1 MSMTIS
7 EAGKRSG
14 CSPPTIRYYESIGL
28 LPPAERT
35 PKGRRSYGW
44 PDISRLTL
52 IRRARDFGLSIDQ
65 VRQLLAAADG
75 PGDGCAPAAGIIE
88 EQLCAIRARGTE
100 LRLLETTLQAMLNR
114 CNASCAPG
122 GAASCSIFEDIA
134 IPGTAHGIAGDAS

>member
-14 CSPPTIRYYESIGL
+14 CSPPTIRYYETIGL

-35 PKGRRSYGW
+35 PKGRRTYGW
-44 PDISRLTL
+44 RDISRLTL
-52 IRRARDFGLSIDQ
+52 IRRARDFGLSIDR
-65 VRQLLAAADG
+65 VRQLLCASDG

-88 EQLCAIRARGTE
+88 EQLQAIRVRRTE
-100 LRLLETTLQAMLNR
+100 LLLLETTLQAMLKR
-114 CNASCAPG
+114 CSASCAPG

-134 IPGTAHGIAGDAS
+134 IPATAQGVARGAS